1 MKLLQRIAK
10 ITAYAIGMVIG
21 LVLLAIF
28 TASYKY
34 NNIVKATPKNQTENL
49 SPGELGKY
57 VNTFIGTG
65 GFPYWVCGFNF
76 PGATVPFGM
85 VRLSPETMSFYNNT
99 KDFSTSGYY
108 YGDNKILGFSHT
120 RLAGTGATDGGHFLF
135 TPTTTPTDKID
146 FNLDYAH
153 KFSHANET
161 AFPGYYRVQLKK
173 EQIISELTATE
184 RTGLHRYT
192 FPKDGH
198 KNILIHIT
206 NTTGNHKAQDGVIKI
221 LPKKNELE
229 GSVKTF
235 GSFAGRFGGIKV
247 YFVAKFDHP
256 FSDYGIW
263 DGHKFSANT
272 ISKESDSLKVFLG
285 FSKENITVKVG
296 ISHISIENARLNL
309 ETEDGDLNFGD
320 ILQIAKDKWESKLKL
335 IEIEGGSAEERNVFY
350 SALYRSFQM
359 PTTFNDVNGEYMGF
373 DKKVHLATD
382 FTYYT
387 DLSLWDTF
395 RTVHPLFNLIA
406 KDEQRDMLVSL
417 VEMAK
422 QGGSLPRWPSGYGY
436 SNSMLGSPADMVI
449 AESYLKGIRNF
460 DVELAYKK
468 MRQVALEPIPKDSS
482 AAGREEINGYLT
494 YGYCPTEFGDEAV
507 SKTLEYAWADHSISL
522 LANELQLPDDQKL
535 FQKHSKFYKNVW
547 NPDTQYFQPR
557 HKDGRFVEKF
567 KPLQLTYTD
576 WDDEFTKD
584 YTEGSA
590 LQWRWAVPFD
600 ADGLVSLFKNKD
612 YFVSQLNNFFAKA
625 DPKKATWSPG
635 SYYWHGNEPDIH
647 AAYLFNA
654 VQRPDLTQKW
664 VRWILDNKYDNSYV
678 GIDGNDDAGTL
689 SAWYIFS
696 SLGFYPIAGTDIYQ
710 LGAPLFKSATLNIGE
725 DQLVIKTENY
735 APEHIYVKKI
745 LLNNRSLNR
754 TWIQHKEIA
763 NGGEIIFIMAKEPQ
777 EKINEQSSKLSL

>member
-1 MKLLQRIAK
+1 MKLLQKIAK
-10 ITAYAIGMVIG
+10 ITAYSLGIVIC
-21 LVLLAIF
+21 LVLLAILI
-28 TASYKY
+28 ASWKYKS
-34 NNIVKATPKNQTENL
+34 IVNATPKNQIENL
-49 SPGELGKY
+49 RPGELGKY

-65 GFPYWVCGFNF
+65 GFPSWVCGFNF

-85 VRLSPETMSFYNNT
+85 VRLSPETMSIYNNS
-99 KDFSTSGYY
+99 KGISTSGYY
-108 YGDNKILGFSHT
+108 YGDNKLLGFSHT

-135 TPTTTPTDKID
+135 TPTTTPSDKID
-146 FNLDYAH
+146 FNLDYAQL
-153 KFSHANET
+153 FSHEDET
-161 AFPGYYRVQLKK
+161 SFPGYYRVFLKK
-173 EQIISELTATE
+173 EDIVSELTATE
-184 RTGLHRYT
+184 RSGLHRYS
-192 FPKDGH
+192 FPKDGN
-198 KNILIHIT
+198 KSLLVHIT
-206 NTTGNHKAQDGVIKI
+206 NTTGNHRAEDGAIKI
-221 LPKKNELE
+221 LLKKNELE

-247 YFVAKFDHP
+247 YFVAKFDQP
-256 FSDYGIW
+256 FTEYGIW
-263 DGHKFSANT
+263 DGKEFIT
-272 ISKESDSLKVFLG
+272 DITSKESDSLKLYLKF
-285 FSKENITVKVG
+285 KQEKITVKVG
-296 ISHISIENARLNL
+296 ISHVSIENARLNL
-309 ETEDGDLNFGD
+309 DKEVGHFNFED
-320 ILQIAKDKWESKLKL
+320 ILQIAKDKWEGKLAL
-335 IEIEGGSAEERNVFY
+335 IKIEGGSTEEKKVFY

-359 PTTFNDVNGEYMGF
+359 PTTFNDVNGQYIGF
-373 DKKVHLATD
+373 DKKVHLANN

-406 KDEQRDMLVSL
+406 KNEQRDMLVSL

-449 AESYLKGIRNF
+449 AESYLKGIRDF
-460 DVELAYKK
+460 DVDLAFEK
-468 MRQVALEPIPKDSS
+468 MKQVALQPIPKDSS
-482 AAGREEINGYLT
+482 ASGREEINEYVT

-522 LANELQLPDDQKL
+522 LAQELQHPEDQQL
-535 FQKHSKFYKNVW
+535 FEKHSKFYKNVW
-547 NPDTQYFQPR
+547 NPETQYFQPR
-557 HKDGRFVEKF
+557 YKDGKFVEKF

-576 WDDEFTKD
+576 WDDEYTKD

-600 ADGLVSLFKNKD
+600 TDGLVSLFKDKD
-612 YFVSQLNNFFAKA
+612 YFINELNNFFAKA

-654 VQRPDLTQKW
+654 VGRPDLTQKW
-664 VRWILDNKYDNSYV
+664 VRWILDNKYDNTYV

-710 LGAPLFKSATLNIGE
+710 LGAPLFESAVLKMGENLLTIG
-725 DQLVIKTENY
+725 TENY
-735 APEHIYVKKI
+735 NPKHIYVKQV
-745 LLNNRSLNR
+745 LLNNIPLER
-754 TWIQHKEIA
+754 TWINHKEIA
-763 NGGEIIFIMAKEPQ
+763 NGGNLTFIMAEQPQ
-777 EKINEQSSKLSL
+777 YSINEQSSK